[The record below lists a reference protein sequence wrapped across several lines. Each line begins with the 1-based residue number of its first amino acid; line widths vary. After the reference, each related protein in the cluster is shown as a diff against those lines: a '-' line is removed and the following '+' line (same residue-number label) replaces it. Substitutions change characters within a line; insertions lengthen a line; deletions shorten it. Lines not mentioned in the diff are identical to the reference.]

1 MTNDRDEAKKNI
13 ETIEF
18 VLTNKKY
25 IVFFGGQQIFIQ
37 LTLGFSSYSAFH
49 ALTNLRTSA
58 PIFCLVRAGLR
69 KKKCRAVGMSKT
81 IFEVG
86 L

>member
-25 IVFFGGQQIFIQ
+25 IVF
-37 LTLGFSSYSAFH
+37 LGRSANIYS
-49 ALTNLRTSA
+49 TY
-58 PIFCLVRAGLR
+58 
-69 KKKCRAVGMSKT
+69 
-81 IFEVG
+81 VG
-86 L
+86 LFLVFGIPRFDQSPNFRADFLLGQSRIKKEEV